1 MTRRLVAASLV
12 SACLAACVG
21 SHGGREVQVVEFW
34 GMGREGEVVAELV
47 PEFERR
53 NPGIHVV
60 VQQIPWTA
68 AHEKL
73 LTAHVGGSLPDIAQM
88 GNTWIPEFQVVRA
101 LEDLTP
107 YASRSATVRRGE
119 FFDGIWETSLIDGHL
134 FGVPWYVDTRV
145 LFYRT
150 DLLRE
155 AGFANPPRTWS
166 EWVNACRAL
175 REKNRNPSFKPI
187 LLPTNEWPQPVVLAL
202 NSGATFVNDD
212 ATARFVDPRFLE
224 GFTFYLDFF
233 SRGDAPVVAGS
244 QIANLYQQ
252 FGEGEFAML
261 ITGPW
266 NVGEMRRRLPADK
279 QDEWTT
285 APIPARDGAPYP
297 GLSIAGGSSLA
308 IFATSPRKDAAWK
321 FVEFLTEPEQ
331 QVRFYELSGNL
342 PARRAAW
349 DAPALQK
356 DREMAAFRT
365 QLDHTV
371 ALPRIPEWERIA
383 TAVFEEGELAAR
395 GRFDAAEGARR
406 LDVRVNAMLDKRRW
420 VLSR

>member
-1 MTRRLVAASLV
+1 MTTHFRAAVLVVAA
-12 SACLAACVG
+12 LAAGC
-21 SHGGREVQVVEFW
+21 GGPSGATRTIEFW
-34 GMGREGEVVAELV
+34 GMGREGEVVSSLV

-53 NPGIHVV
+53 NPGIRVK

-73 LTAHVGGSLPDIAQM
+73 LTAHVGGSLPDVAQM
-88 GNTWIPEFQVVRA
+88 GNTWIPEFHVVRA

-107 YASRSATVRRGE
+107 YAERSAAVHRDQ
-119 FFDGIWETSLIDGHL
+119 FFDGIWETSLIDDRLYGI
-134 FGVPWYVDTRV
+134 PWYVDTRV
-145 LFYRT
+145 LFYRR
-150 DLLRE
+150 DLLLA
-155 AGFANPPRTWS
+155 AGFDEPPRTWS
-166 EWVNACRAL
+166 EWVRACQAL
-175 REKNRNPSFKPI
+175 REASGRPQFHPM

-202 NSGATFVNDD
+202 NTGAEFVSED
-212 ATARFVDPRFLE
+212 ATPRFADAEFLD
-224 GFTFYLDFF
+224 GFRFYLDFF
-233 SRGDAPVVAGS
+233 ARGDAPVVAAS

-266 NVGEMRRRLPADK
+266 NVGEMRRRLPADL
-279 QDEWTT
+279 QDSWTT
-285 APIPARDGAPYP
+285 APIPAPDGKPYP
-297 GLSIAGGSSLA
+297 GLSIAGGSSLVV
-308 IFATSPRKDAAWK
+308 FETSKRKDDSWT
-321 FVEFLTEPEQ
+321 FIEFLAEPAQ

-349 DAPALQK
+349 EDETLRR
-356 DREMAAFRT
+356 DRELAAFRA

-383 TAVFEEGELAAR
+383 TAIFEEGDLAAR
-395 GRFDAAEGARR
+395 GRFDAEGAARR
-406 LDVRVNAMLDKRRW
+406 LDARVGEMLEKRRW